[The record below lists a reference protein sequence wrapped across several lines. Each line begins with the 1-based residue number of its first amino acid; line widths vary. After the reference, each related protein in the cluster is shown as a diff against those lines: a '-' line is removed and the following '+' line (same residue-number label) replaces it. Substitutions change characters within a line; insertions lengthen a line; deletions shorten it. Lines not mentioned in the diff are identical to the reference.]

1 MSRVTSAIVRKER
14 EEERERRRR
23 GERGRKAKRE
33 REARIELINDL
44 TAARNAEFH

>member
-14 EEERERRRR
+14 EEKREKKKR
-23 GERGRKAKRE
+23 RKAKRE

-44 TAARNAEFH
+44 TAARNAEFR